1 MTCPHESSKLQ
12 VVKINSHYDQPIIVD
27 QCTNCGGIWFD
38 ADELWSVKSGEAKK
52 IDVINTQ
59 TLRSSSVI
67 TNAIM
72 HCPKDQTELK
82 QFHDK
87 NFPTELIIEQCP
99 ACNGLWLQRGEFQ
112 QYQEHRDKPK
122 KEIVISDKD
131 KKFNEQIDKILA
143 LYSQQPTIDAIN
155 RRTSALSAVLLEH
168 QAQTIFPPLH
178 SVHRPFVELRS
189 YHPVFEVLYQV
200 FNLFSQ

>member
-1 MTCPHESSKLQ
+1 MK
-12 VVKINSHYDQPIIVD
+12 YARD
-27 QCTNCGGIWFD
+27 
-38 ADELWSVKSGEAKK
+38 KSGAMEEVIFFIPNTPPTNPKTICAK
-52 IDVINTQ
+52 N
-59 TLRSSSVI
+59 RI

-143 LYSQQPTIDAIN
+143 LYIQKI
-155 RRTSALSAVLLEH
+155 LCH
-168 QAQTIFPPLH
+168 HPPY
-178 SVHRPFVELRS
+178 RMM
-189 YHPVFEVLYQV
+189 
-200 FNLFSQ
+200 